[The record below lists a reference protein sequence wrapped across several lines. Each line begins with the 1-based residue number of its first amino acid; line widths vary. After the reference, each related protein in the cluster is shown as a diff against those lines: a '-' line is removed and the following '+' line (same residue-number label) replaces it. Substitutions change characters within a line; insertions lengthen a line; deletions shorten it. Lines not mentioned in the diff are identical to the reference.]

1 MKKYYLCKRIS
12 LNGMIYLVLIIVA
25 LVLVASIGRKIWKR
39 RHDYAVLME
48 AVHSEKEAYSF
59 LIDRRFQV
67 KETNYYELNKN
78 MADDQPYVLG
88 NVIHCQNGCD
98 SGLCGTGI
106 ACKEC
111 PIRLVLKNAFKLK
124 RDFNDI
130 VAEMSLYD
138 TDHQVQDTVVNVDG
152 KIVYID
158 KEPHM
163 LVTLRT
169 ATETEDQDLFEMSY

>member
-12 LNGMIYLVLIIVA
+12 LNGMIYLVLIIAA

-138 TDHQVQDTVVNVDG
+138 ADHQVQDIVVNVDG

-169 ATETEDQDLFEMSY
+169 ATESEDQDPFEMSY